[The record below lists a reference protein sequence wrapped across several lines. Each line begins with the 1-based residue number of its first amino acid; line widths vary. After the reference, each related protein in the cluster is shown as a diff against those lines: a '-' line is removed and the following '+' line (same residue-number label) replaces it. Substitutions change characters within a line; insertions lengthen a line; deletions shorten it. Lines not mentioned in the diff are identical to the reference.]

1 VILKGARLILILGGA
16 VIIIVIV
23 GMLLAGEVDYH
34 LPPRA
39 RRRNLDE
46 P

>member
-1 VILKGARLILILGGA
+1 MIWILGGV
-16 VIIIVIV
+16 VIIVIVGIV

-34 LPPRA
+34 LPPRTGG
-39 RRRNLDE
+39 RNLDE

>member
-1 VILKGARLILILGGA
+1 MIWIAIFGG
-16 VIIIVIV
+16 VVIIVIV

-34 LPPRA
+34 LPPRT
-39 RRRNLDE
+39 RGRNLDE

>member
-1 VILKGARLILILGGA
+1 MIWIAIFGG
-16 VIIIVIV
+16 VVIIVIV

-34 LPPRA
+34 VPSHTRG
-39 RRRNLDE
+39 RNLDE

>member
-1 VILKGARLILILGGA
+1 MIWIAIFGGV
-16 VIIIVIV
+16 VIIAIIVIVAIV

-34 LPPRA
+34 LPPRT
-39 RRRNLDE
+39 RGRNLDE

>member
-1 VILKGARLILILGGA
+1 MILILGCV
-16 VIIIVIV
+16 VIIVIAAIV

-34 LPPRA
+34 LPPRD
-39 RRRNLDE
+39 RGHNLAE